1 MFRIVLKLA
10 ILRQWKN
17 RVSLLCQVL
26 SLAAIMIPLLIIA
39 GLKYGVIESLK
50 NKLLSNPNT
59 LAIHMTEI
67 TDVTQSRIATWR
79 SWPETAFVTPC
90 TGVLYSSI
98 VVTKEGAKGD
108 DFATFNLEPTAPGD
122 PLMLKSGLPVPGEGE
137 AVVTARLAKKLA
149 LKLGDTVI
157 LKAYRDA
164 RQESQS
170 TPHRI
175 VGVLPPEHEDSES
188 VYAPLEY
195 TLAVEEFILAGRGT
209 PGSAGR
215 VHGSP
220 YTVIL
225 LRGAAD
231 NECADLAAL
240 LQKNSDIF
248 KAGKTSRGSHPGV
261 ADGVWMAGHSTLGIS
276 GKEADYMISLARA
289 RSVNATPW
297 VPPLELRVLSNGQE
311 SLMRVV
317 CKLPLMGSAA
327 ECVAPPTVHVK
338 KGYFTGDHV
347 TLLIKSP
354 DKDSSVVCRVLE
366 DEAVPEGDLWVT
378 PQLAGVLRYAAVEC
392 MQWDYRTGDMRFP
405 VLKFLTARIYSNR
418 LENTEPLLNRLR
430 AEGVKCTAGLNVIK
444 QTLRMERSLD
454 LLFIIIATG
463 AGAGAV
469 VSFAMSLFNSAE
481 LHRKDYALIQLLGS
495 GRGALALMP
504 VADAVTAT
512 LLSLVVA
519 FGSFW
524 AAQGVIGLLFAASAD
539 EGLCRLEWWHY
550 VIFSGACLVIALLA
564 SLMAAIKVL
573 RISPAEIIRES

>member
-10 ILRQWKN
+10 LLRQWKN

-39 GLKYGVIESLK
+39 GLKYGVIESIK

-59 LAIHMTEI
+59 LAVHMTEVA
-67 TDVTQSRIATWR
+67 DVTEERVAAWR

-90 TGVLYSSI
+90 TGVLFSSI
-98 VVTKEGAKGD
+98 VVTKEGVKEDG
-108 DFATFNLEPTAPGD
+108 FSTFNLEPTAPGD
-122 PLMLKSGLPVPGEGE
+122 PLMLKSGLPVPRKGE

-164 RQESQS
+164 RQDFQA
-170 TPHRI
+170 TPHRV
-175 VGVLPPEHEDSES
+175 VGILPPEHEDTES
-188 VYAPLEY
+188 VYAPFEY
-195 TLAVEEFILAGRGT
+195 TLAVEEFVLAGRGK

-215 VHGSP
+215 VHGAP
-220 YTVIL
+220 YTAVL
-225 LRGAAD
+225 LKGEDDKA
-231 NECADLAAL
+231 CADLAAL

-248 KAGKTSRGSHPGV
+248 KAGKTNAQSHPT
-261 ADGVWMAGHSTLGIS
+261 AAEGVWMAGHPSLGIT

-297 VPPLELRVLSNGQE
+297 TPPFELRSLRNGQE
-311 SLMRVV
+311 TVLRAV
-317 CKLPLMGSAA
+317 CKLPLIGSAA
-327 ECVAPPTVHVK
+327 ECAAPPTVHVK
-338 KGYFTGDHV
+338 KGYFTDEHV

-354 DKDSSVVCRVLE
+354 NKDSSVVCRVAE
-366 DEAVPEGDLWVT
+366 DDAVPEGEVWVT
-378 PQLAGVLRYAAVEC
+378 PQLAGVLRYAAHER
-392 MQWDYRTGDMRFP
+392 MQWDYRTGAMRFP

-430 AEGVKCTAGLNVIK
+430 AEGVKCTAGLNAIK

-454 LLFIIIATG
+454 LLFIIIAAG

-469 VSFAMSLFNSAE
+469 VSFAMSLFNAAE

-495 GRGALALMP
+495 GRGVLAFMP
-504 VADAVTAT
+504 VADAVIAT
-512 LLSLVVA
+512 LLSLGVA

-550 VIFSGACLVIALLA
+550 VIFSGACLAIALVA